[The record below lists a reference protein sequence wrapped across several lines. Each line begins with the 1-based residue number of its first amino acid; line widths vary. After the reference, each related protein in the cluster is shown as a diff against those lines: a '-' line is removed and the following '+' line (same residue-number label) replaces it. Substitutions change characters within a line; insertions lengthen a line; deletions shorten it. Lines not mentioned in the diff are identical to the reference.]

1 MGQIMEVVMPAVLQ
15 LAGTVLMVMAGIV
28 GYQVKKLYTKYIDTQ
43 TKKDVVATTVQY
55 VEQICKD
62 LHGQEKLDMAID
74 RASALL
80 AEQGINVSATELE
93 TLIEAAVN
101 GFNGGWT
108 KSGVTDSSAGE

>member
-1 MGQIMEVVMPAVLQ
+1 MEQIMEVVMPAVLQ
-15 LAGTVLMVMAGIV
+15 LAGTVLMVGTGII
-28 GYQVKKLYTKYIDTQ
+28 GYQIKKLYTQYVDTQ

-62 LHGQEKLDMAID
+62 LHGQEKLDMALE
-74 RASALL
+74 RASKLL
-80 AEQGINVSATELE
+80 AEQGINVSTTELE

>member
-1 MGQIMEVVMPAVLQ
+1 MEQIMEVVMPAVLQ
-15 LAGTVLMVMAGIV
+15 LAGTVLMVGAGIL
-28 GYQVKKLYTKYIDTQ
+28 GYQVKKLCNNYIDTQ
-43 TKKDVVATTVQY
+43 TKKDVVETTVQY
-55 VEQICKD
+55 VEQVFTDI
-62 LHGQEKLDMAID
+62 HGPEKLDMAID

-101 GFNGGWT
+101 GFNGGWS